1 MRLPKPLRIPV
12 AIVSVLATL
21 TVFFA
26 LVAFAAFG
34 WLFGYRPR

>member
-12 AIVSVLATL
+12 AVLTALAVLAI
-21 TVFFA
+21 FYA